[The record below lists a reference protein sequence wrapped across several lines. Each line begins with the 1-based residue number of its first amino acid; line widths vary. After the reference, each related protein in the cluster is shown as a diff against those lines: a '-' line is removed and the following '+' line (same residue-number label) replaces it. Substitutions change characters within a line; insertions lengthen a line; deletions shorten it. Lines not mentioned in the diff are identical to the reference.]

1 MSHNVHNRGHPCC
14 GIDKMKIIC
23 QTSARNINFKHSSAT
38 NVNQYGIILTVKR
51 EVTNMSVGNA
61 TMKTKILAGV
71 AGVLLVALGVTGG
84 YLLLSKDKTVTVP
97 DFTDQTRTDV
107 LNWADEN
114 KVPDDQLTFDY
125 KYDEEKDKDAVLSQ
139 SINPDTKLQDGDVLN
154 ITLSDGADPE
164 TMFILPDFS
173 GQTKEQV
180 EAWFKE
186 HKFTS
191 VSYQDKTDTS
201 VPEGTFVSIN
211 PLEGKTVR
219 RKDTIIVTLST
230 GGNNGTANVTPN
242 PDSSS
247 SADGKITIP
256 DFSQY
261 TYAQAYQWGSTTNVK
276 MSFLWET
283 SKTQEA
289 NTFIRQN
296 PAAGTKVNPGDAV
309 TATYVSGYPVNLV
322 NMVGK
327 TKKDAESWCT
337 TNKLN
342 PVFVDVYA
350 AADAG
355 KIVSMNPSAGIV
367 PETATITFGVSA
379 GYVPI
384 NDFTGKTQDEALAYI
399 ADINSKYS
407 ASAGIKYVLN
417 GEKSTQ
423 PIGTVLHQY
432 TNGVEQKGKVFCA
445 PGSTISL
452 TVSGGVTV
460 PDMAGQTE
468 EAFLAKLAQLN
479 LGPGTRNEEYSD
491 TVPAG
496 NLIWNETGA
505 KNLYDKVAYTISI
518 GVMWDGSQ
526 EQVQP
531 TPATNPESTPAATEE
546 TSSTD
551 TSDGSSEG

>member
-1 MSHNVHNRGHPCC
+1 M
-14 GIDKMKIIC
+14 
-23 QTSARNINFKHSSAT
+23 
-38 NVNQYGIILTVKR
+38 
-51 EVTNMSVGNA
+51 
-61 TMKTKILAGV
+61 
-71 AGVLLVALGVTGG
+71 
-84 YLLLSKDKTVTVP
+84 
-97 DFTDQTRTDV
+97 
-107 LNWADEN
+107 
-114 KVPDDQLTFDY
+114 
-125 KYDEEKDKDAVLSQ
+125 
-139 SINPDTKLQDGDVLN
+139 
-154 ITLSDGADPE
+154 
-164 TMFILPDFS
+164 
-173 GQTKEQV
+173 
-180 EAWFKE
+180 
-186 HKFTS
+186 
-191 VSYQDKTDTS
+191 
-201 VPEGTFVSIN
+201 
-211 PLEGKTVR
+211 
-219 RKDTIIVTLST
+219 
-230 GGNNGTANVTPN
+230 
-242 PDSSS
+242 
-247 SADGKITIP
+247 
-256 DFSQY
+256 
-261 TYAQAYQWGSTTNVK
+261 GSTTNVK

-309 TATYVSGYPVNLV
+309 TATYVSGYPVTLV
-322 NMVGK
+322 NFVGK
-327 TKKDAESWCT
+327 TKKDAESWCN

-399 ADINSKYS
+399 ADINAKYS

-432 TNGVEQKGKVFCA
+432 TNGVEQKGKVYCA

-460 PDMAGQTE
+460 PDMAGQSE

-496 NLIWNETGA
+496 ILIWNETGS

-526 EQVQP
+526 NQVQP
-531 TPATNPESTPAATEE
+531 TPEATPESTPAATEE

-551 TSDGSSEG
+551 TSDESSEG